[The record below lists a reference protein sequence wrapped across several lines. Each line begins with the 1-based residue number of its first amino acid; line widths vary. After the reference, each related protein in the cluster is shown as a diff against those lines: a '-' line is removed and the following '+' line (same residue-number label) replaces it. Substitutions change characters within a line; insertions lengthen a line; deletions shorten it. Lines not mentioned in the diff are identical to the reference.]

1 MNINFD
7 RCMEMLVEHE
17 GGYVNGNKIGD
28 PGGITNMGVTK
39 RTYDEY
45 HGVDIDE
52 EGMKSLTVEDVTPI
66 YKDYY
71 WYRCCCERLP
81 SGVDS
86 AVFDASVNHG
96 TGRAAKF
103 LQRAVGSNMDG
114 SIGPLTLA
122 NVGFV
127 EHSEIIN
134 RMAIYRDAFYRSLG
148 TFDTFGKGWIR
159 RNDETKETALEM
171 VKP

>member
-1 MNINFD
+1 M
-7 RCMEMLVEHE
+7 
-17 GGYVNGNKIGD
+17 
-28 PGGITNMGVTK
+28 
-39 RTYDEY
+39 
-45 HGVDIDE
+45 
-52 EGMKSLTVEDVTPI
+52 
-66 YKDYY
+66 
-71 WYRCCCERLP
+71 
-81 SGVDS
+81 
-86 AVFDASVNHG
+86 FDASVNHG

-148 TFDTFGKGWIR
+148 TFNTFGKGWIR